1 MQPQMKI
8 CLQYALPVRFSHGWL
23 LMKLGRGDRA
33 LLAEVV
39 IHDLLMSGE
48 QDISL
53 TDGFSVAILYKGN

>member
-1 MQPQMKI
+1 
-8 CLQYALPVRFSHGWL
+8 
-23 LMKLGRGDRA
+23 MKLGRGDRA

-53 TDGFSVAILYKGN
+53 TDGCSVAILYKGN